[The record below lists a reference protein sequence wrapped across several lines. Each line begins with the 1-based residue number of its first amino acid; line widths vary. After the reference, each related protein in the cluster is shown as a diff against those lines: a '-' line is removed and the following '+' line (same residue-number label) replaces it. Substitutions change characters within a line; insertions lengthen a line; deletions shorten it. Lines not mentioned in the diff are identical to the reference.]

1 MGEIRI
7 FYEKETPTGYQG
19 LPRELCQQLIGL
31 SAQEAMRLERIY
43 RDEKER
49 ELAGAGGDVS
59 PKQIFQDAVYKYKV
73 QLEAAEYEDKLE
85 AKRPQ
90 AK

>member
-1 MGEIRI
+1 
-7 FYEKETPTGYQG
+7 
-19 LPRELCQQLIGL
+19 
-31 SAQEAMRLERIY
+31 MRLERIY